1 MVHREILVFVRH
13 FSFFTFSATINTI
26 SWIYNSVA
34 AKPQRQQSALQ
45 THLCS
50 KMEIIYRRPKKAPS
64 INEIDNSTNS
74 SSGST
79 KRNGGGSSLRSK
91 HNARPGNPYTA
102 ASQTTTTDII
112 LFRSIQI
119 LLAIAV
125 FWFLSLIISVDSPTT
140 ANSDGLRGSGSAS
153 ITTSLDPK
161 EIANARDH
169 ISKIREDFYTRY
181 GGKSEALDMLKRG
194 LRTFESEKAAA
205 KNMGSVRSI
214 ADRYL
219 RSIIRFEE
227 KQSSSASHQAE
238 FVMAFGGYSVTVG
251 RGNHFEQSYPFVM
264 EKILAPI
271 LALPPLGVKLVVRNS
286 AIGGIPSFPYG
297 WCLPNFLGEDAD
309 AVSWDYGMNEGNGAS
324 GLESYVRQ
332 ALQMPKSPPM
342 FILLDMKRPR
352 LDLLQKYV
360 NMGFLTDPVA
370 LGGRD
375 AVNKKLLQLPEE
387 DKPLGLQKWD
397 EWGAPKGA
405 PGQSP
410 WHPKKMEHEL
420 MGWMMAMHMIDAV
433 EAALNVMEED
443 ANWRE
448 NVLQRNLS
456 LGGMLPA
463 PVTNVGNTGALSIL
477 QGAPSNDDSS
487 KWHMN
492 RVSCRTSF
500 LPNMFGN
507 LNSII
512 ESGVTK
518 DEDDM
523 LQSREDSL
531 FNGGWVMDVGK
542 VERETKV
549 KVQKYGGLGY
559 IDMKTALYGIPS
571 SGTLKLWLPY
581 ELSATNPVQS
591 TGDVIAA
598 TYFNSVVI
606 CEVNEKRGDKECN
619 MLSDLAYEVGNVA
632 VEKAGVTQLKGVA
645 SYLKKDICI
654 RLDIPK
660 DAKLSTKGSDFGLP
674 VAVTITRSDVTR
686 ENGACSISHVIW
698 EHNVV

>member
-1 MVHREILVFVRH
+1 
-13 FSFFTFSATINTI
+13 
-26 SWIYNSVA
+26 
-34 AKPQRQQSALQ
+34 
-45 THLCS
+45 
-50 KMEIIYRRPKKAPS
+50 MEIIYRRPKKAPS

>member
-1 MVHREILVFVRH
+1 
-13 FSFFTFSATINTI
+13 
-26 SWIYNSVA
+26 
-34 AKPQRQQSALQ
+34 
-45 THLCS
+45 
-50 KMEIIYRRPKKAPS
+50 MEIIYRRPKKAPS

-102 ASQTTTTDII
+102 ASQTTTIDII

-227 KQSSSASHQAE
+227 KQSSSSSHQAE

-523 LQSREDSL
+523 LQSREDFL

-632 VEKAGVTQLKGVA
+632 VEKAGVTKLKGVA

>member
-1 MVHREILVFVRH
+1 MEMHRR
-13 FSFFTFSATINTI
+13 S
-26 SWIYNSVA
+26 
-34 AKPQRQQSALQ
+34 
-45 THLCS
+45 
-50 KMEIIYRRPKKAPS
+50 KAPS
-64 INEIDNSTNS
+64 NNGIDNSTNS
-74 SSGST
+74 SGSSA
-79 KRNGGGSSLRSK
+79 KRNVGGSSSSLRSK
-91 HNARPGNPYTA
+91 HNSRPGNPYSA

-112 LFRSIQI
+112 LFRSLQI
-119 LLAIAV
+119 LLVITV
-125 FWFLSLIISVDSPTT
+125 CWFLSLIISVDSPTP
-140 ANSDGLRGSGSAS
+140 NGDGLRGSGSAS
-153 ITTSLDPK
+153 IITPLLDPTN
-161 EIANARDH
+161 IANARDQ
-169 ISKIREDFYTRY
+169 ITKVREEFYTRY
-181 GGKSEALDMLKRG
+181 GGKPEALDMLKRG
-194 LRTFESEKAAA
+194 LRTFENEKAE
-205 KNMGSVRSI
+205 KDMGSVRST

-219 RSIIRFEE
+219 RSILRFEE
-227 KQSSSASHQAE
+227 NQSSSLSAFQHAE

-251 RGNHFEQSYPFVM
+251 RGNHFEQSYPFIM

-309 AVSWDYGMNEGNGAS
+309 AVSWDYGMNEGNGAA

-332 ALQMPKSPPM
+332 ALMMPKSPPM

-352 LDLLQKYV
+352 LELLQKYV
-360 NMGFLTDPVA
+360 NMGFLPDPVA

-375 AVNKKLLQLPEE
+375 AVNKKLLQLPET
-387 DKPLGLQKWD
+387 DKPPGLQKWD
-397 EWGAPKGA
+397 EWGAPKGS

-433 EAALNVMEED
+433 EVALNVMEKD
-443 ANWRE
+443 PNWRE
-448 NVLQRNLS
+448 KVLQQNPS
-456 LGGMLPA
+456 LGGELPA
-463 PVTNVGNTGALSIL
+463 PVIDVATSGAASIL
-477 QGAPSNDDSS
+477 HGAPSTDDSS

-492 RVSCRTSF
+492 HVSCRTSF

-507 LNSII
+507 FDSII

-518 DEDDM
+518 DEEDM
-523 LQSREDSL
+523 LQSRDDSL

-591 TGDVIAA
+591 SGDLLAGI
-598 TYFNSVVI
+598 YFNSVVF
-606 CEVNEKRGDKECN
+606 CEVNEKRGNKECN
-619 MLSDLAYEVGNVA
+619 MLSDLAFEVGGAAVA
-632 VEKAGVTQLKGVA
+632 KAGVTQIKGVA

-660 DAKLSTKGSDFGLP
+660 DAKLSTKGNDFGLP
-674 VAVTITRSDVTR
+674 VDIKVSRSDVSR

-698 EHNVV
+698 EHNVG

>member
-1 MVHREILVFVRH
+1 
-13 FSFFTFSATINTI
+13 
-26 SWIYNSVA
+26 
-34 AKPQRQQSALQ
+34 
-45 THLCS
+45 
-50 KMEIIYRRPKKAPS
+50 
-64 INEIDNSTNS
+64 
-74 SSGST
+74 
-79 KRNGGGSSLRSK
+79 
-91 HNARPGNPYTA
+91 
-102 ASQTTTTDII
+102 
-112 LFRSIQI
+112 
-119 LLAIAV
+119 
-125 FWFLSLIISVDSPTT
+125 
-140 ANSDGLRGSGSAS
+140 
-153 ITTSLDPK
+153 
-161 EIANARDH
+161 
-169 ISKIREDFYTRY
+169 
-181 GGKSEALDMLKRG
+181 
-194 LRTFESEKAAA
+194 
-205 KNMGSVRSI
+205 
-214 ADRYL
+214 
-219 RSIIRFEE
+219 
-227 KQSSSASHQAE
+227 
-238 FVMAFGGYSVTVG
+238 
-251 RGNHFEQSYPFVM
+251 
-264 EKILAPI
+264 
-271 LALPPLGVKLVVRNS
+271 
-286 AIGGIPSFPYG
+286 
-297 WCLPNFLGEDAD
+297 
-309 AVSWDYGMNEGNGAS
+309 
-324 GLESYVRQ
+324 
-332 ALQMPKSPPM
+332 
-342 FILLDMKRPR
+342 
-352 LDLLQKYV
+352 
-360 NMGFLTDPVA
+360 
-370 LGGRD
+370 
-375 AVNKKLLQLPEE
+375 
-387 DKPLGLQKWD
+387 
-397 EWGAPKGA
+397 
-405 PGQSP
+405 
-410 WHPKKMEHEL
+410 
-420 MGWMMAMHMIDAV
+420 MAMHMIDAV

-523 LQSREDSL
+523 LQSREDFL

-632 VEKAGVTQLKGVA
+632 VEKAGVTKLKGVA

>member
-1 MVHREILVFVRH
+1 
-13 FSFFTFSATINTI
+13 
-26 SWIYNSVA
+26 
-34 AKPQRQQSALQ
+34 
-45 THLCS
+45 
-50 KMEIIYRRPKKAPS
+50 MEIIYRRPKKAPS

-140 ANSDGLRGSGSAS
+140 ANNDGLRGSGSAS

-342 FILLDMKRPR
+342 FILLDMKQPR

-645 SYLKKDICI
+645 SYLKKDICV

>member
-1 MVHREILVFVRH
+1 MEMHRR
-13 FSFFTFSATINTI
+13 S
-26 SWIYNSVA
+26 
-34 AKPQRQQSALQ
+34 
-45 THLCS
+45 
-50 KMEIIYRRPKKAPS
+50 KAPPN
-64 INEIDNSTNS
+64 NEIDNNNTN

-79 KRNGGGSSLRSK
+79 KRNGSGSSVRSK
-91 HNARPGNPYTA
+91 HHSRPGNPYTA
-102 ASQTTTTDII
+102 ASQTTTTDIV

-125 FWFLSLIISVDSPTT
+125 CWFLSLIISVDSP
-140 ANSDGLRGSGSAS
+140 ASNGDALRGSGSAP
-153 ITTSLDPK
+153 ITTVLDPK
-161 EIANARDH
+161 DIADARDQ
-169 ISKIREDFYTRY
+169 ITKVREEFYTRY
-181 GGKSEALDMLKRG
+181 GGKSEALAMLNRG
-194 LRTFESEKAAA
+194 LRTFENEKAA
-205 KNMGSVRSI
+205 KNMDSVRFT

-219 RSIIRFEE
+219 RSIVRYEE
-227 KQSSSASHQAE
+227 KQSSSALQQAE
-238 FVMAFGGYSVTVG
+238 FIMAFGGYSVTVG

-264 EKILAPI
+264 EKVLAPI
-271 LALPPLGVKLVVRNS
+271 LALPPFGVKLVVRNS

-309 AVSWDYGMNEGNGAS
+309 AVSWDYGMNEGNGAA

-332 ALQMPKSPPM
+332 ALMMPKSPPL

-360 NMGFLTDPVA
+360 NLGFLPDPVA

-375 AVNKKLLQLPEE
+375 SVNKKLLQLPETN
-387 DKPLGLQKWD
+387 KPPGLQKWD
-397 EWGAPKGA
+397 EWGAPKGS

-443 ANWRE
+443 PNWRE
-448 NVLQRNLS
+448 IILQQNPS
-456 LGGMLPA
+456 LGGKLPS
-463 PVTNVGNTGALSIL
+463 PKTDVEKTGAVSIL
-477 QGAPSNDDSS
+477 HGAPSNDDSS
-487 KWHMN
+487 KWSMN

-507 LNSII
+507 FNSII
-512 ESGVTK
+512 QSGVTK

-523 LQSREDSL
+523 LQSRDDSL

-591 TGDVIAA
+591 TGDVLAEK
-598 TYFNSVVI
+598 YFNSVVL

-619 MLSDLAYEVGNVA
+619 MLSDLAFEVGNVA
-632 VEKAGVTQLKGVA
+632 VAKAGVTQIKGVA

-654 RLDIPK
+654 RLDIPN

-674 VAVTITRSDVTR
+674 VDITVTGSDVSR

-698 EHNVV
+698 EHNAG

>member
-1 MVHREILVFVRH
+1 MEMHRR
-13 FSFFTFSATINTI
+13 S
-26 SWIYNSVA
+26 
-34 AKPQRQQSALQ
+34 
-45 THLCS
+45 
-50 KMEIIYRRPKKAPS
+50 KKAS
-64 INEIDNSTNS
+64 SNNEIDSSTNS
-74 SSGST
+74 SNGTT
-79 KRNGGGSSLRSK
+79 KRNGGGSSSLRSK
-91 HNARPGNPYTA
+91 QNVARPGNPYTA

-119 LLAIAV
+119 LLAIAI

-140 ANSDGLRGSGSAS
+140 VTSSDGLRGSTGSAS
-153 ITTSLDPK
+153 STITTPVDPK
-161 EIANARDH
+161 DIANARDH
-169 ISKIREDFYTRY
+169 ITKVREEFYIRY

-194 LRTFESEKAAA
+194 LRTFENEKDA
-205 KNMGSVRSI
+205 KNSMGSVRST

-227 KQSSSASHQAE
+227 EKQSSSSASHQAE
-238 FVMAFGGYSVTVG
+238 FIMAFGGYSVTVG

-309 AVSWDYGMNEGNGAS
+309 AVSWDYGMNEGNGAA

-332 ALQMPKSPPM
+332 ALQMPKSPPI

-375 AVNKKLLQLPEE
+375 AVNKKLLQLPET
-387 DKPLGLQKWD
+387 DKPPGLQKWD
-397 EWGAPKGA
+397 EWGAPKGS

-410 WHPKKMEHEL
+410 WHPKKMEHEQ
-420 MGWMMAMHMIDAV
+420 MGWMMAMHMVDAV
-433 EAALNVMEED
+433 EAALDVMEED
-443 ANWRE
+443 ADWRA
-448 NVLQRNLS
+448 NVLKRYPS
-456 LGGMLPA
+456 LDGKLPA
-463 PVTNVGNTGALSIL
+463 PVTDVRNTGAASIL
-477 QGAPSNDDSS
+477 HGTPSNDDSS
-487 KWHMN
+487 KWNMN

-523 LQSREDSL
+523 LQTRDDSL

-591 TGDVIAA
+591 NGDVLAA
-598 TYFNSVVI
+598 TYFNSVVF

-619 MLSDLAYEVGNVA
+619 MLSDLAFEVGNVA
-632 VEKAGVTQLKGVA
+632 VEKAGVTQIKQVA
-645 SYLKKDICI
+645 SYLKKDICV
-654 RLDIPK
+654 RLDTPK

-674 VAVTITRSDVTR
+674 VAVTVTRSDVSR

-698 EHNVV
+698 EHNTG